1 MEMLMIQADK
11 QEEIH
16 DLVGR
21 YGVTS
26 ALAYYQDQDDDEAI
40 NYISIKY
47 LNS

>member
-1 MEMLMIQADK
+1 MIQADK

-16 DLVGR
+16 ELIGR
-21 YGVTS
+21 YGVTG
-26 ALAYYQDQDDDEAI
+26 ALAYYQNEDDDEAI

>member
-1 MEMLMIQADK
+1 MLMIQADK

-16 DLVGR
+16 ELIGR
-21 YGVTS
+21 YGVTG
-26 ALAYYQDQDDDEAI
+26 ALAYYQNEDDDEAI

>member
-1 MEMLMIQADK
+1 MLVIQADK

-16 DLVGR
+16 ELIGR

-26 ALAYYQDQDDDEAI
+26 ALAYYQNEDDDEAI